1 MNKTGYPTRK
11 LRHNRKR
18 PSKIQHALDHI
29 FQNPKGML
37 FHRPLCGDL
46 ERIRDDKEESTPTH
60 LISTDII
67 IPKHQHQEPITL
79 HLHKKKNGT
88 NGEELEDLFQEPSSC

>member
-1 MNKTGYPTRK
+1 M
-11 LRHNRKR
+11 
-18 PSKIQHALDHI
+18 QHALDHI

-46 ERIRDDKEESTPTH
+46 ETIRDDEKESIPTH

-67 IPKHQHQEPITL
+67 IPKH
-79 HLHKKKNGT
+79 
-88 NGEELEDLFQEPSSC
+88 